1 MRILVCG
8 GRDLDPALV
17 WNWLKANAAEEC
29 ADALDRAQHVLI
41 SDVIQ
46 GGATGADSGAA
57 DWARQRDPEFVDHV
71 LEEITIGEEPWPD
84 VHCFGLT
91 AGRLANPSDGA
102 GALAHP
108 GSRDASALES

>member
-57 DWARQRDPEFVDHV
+57 DWARTS
-71 LEEITIGEEPWPD
+71 EIPSS
-84 VHCFGLT
+84 LT
-91 AGRLANPSDGA
+91 TCSRRSPSARSHG
-102 GALAHP
+102 P
-108 GSRDASALES
+108 TSTASG